1 MIESTK
7 LAFLKR
13 QFQLGRVTLFTGAG
27 FSLDAKNLQ
36 NSEPPLGNALGKKL
50 AELGGFQYEGEPLP
64 QVYSAVQRRAGR
76 VQLEEMLR
84 NSYSINTFEPW
95 YQKIE
100 GLVWNRIYTTNID
113 DLMEKVYGGQ
123 SQQRLITIACPTSFR
138 PQPKSHATLQYVK
151 LHGCVNN
158 LDRGIRFSLEE
169 FSQLQ
174 VEEDPWYSQL
184 VDDIYFGPVIFVGTL
199 AEESPLHHYLELRGK
214 KGRYSEHRPASFL
227 VVPHIS
233 TIRREALAEKN
244 ITAVEA
250 TGQAFFEWLN
260 DEFGIEKPTV
270 ASVSTKYG
278 GWGESNLG
286 RHLEAV
292 TRTFQRIDVSS
303 LPAVTRAQP
312 HQFYLGTEATWKCIE
327 ERRDATRAV
336 AKEIGSVLT
345 DNSGATALILHGT
358 AGAGKTTILK
368 RMAYDASSTGHSV
381 YWANSEVKLD
391 IKALVDFL
399 SENDDKSLRFV
410 FVDTSSRFIR
420 NNEASLLQLLKLPR
434 IRLVMADRTNAVAK
448 HETIY
453 TRLEA
458 RPFEMGDMSDEEID
472 AVIERLNH
480 HNFLGNLKGLNQ
492 DDRRRSFR
500 DGSKRQLLVALKTAT
515 SGKGFNQI
523 IEGEFEELD
532 NSSQLA
538 YLIACLVSAH
548 TGTGVYRKH
557 LLASLGKTSFSKGHI
572 VADLLRGVLV
582 SANESGTLLSPRHR
596 VIASH
601 VCSVAPIAQ
610 KREAV
615 VRFLKAIAP
624 EINHHSAREST
635 PQFRAYRGLIN
646 STTLLAIFDRNFEL
660 IIEMYAELSEE
671 YKNQFLFWLHF
682 GRTYA
687 IKGDLETARVF
698 LEQAEGI
705 CDTSG
710 ARSFQIK
717 HQRGI
722 VCLLQAVKTNSFE
735 LGKAFAE
742 EGITTLGNLIEER
755 GGTDNYPYVAYLKYV
770 CKWYL
775 IARKSIPDTDWKRL
789 KEVANIARDAYK
801 LDERVKIACSRVE
814 QAYLLRLVPDGE
826 VDEAIR
832 SFLSDEEMESPPS
845 S

>member
-1 MIESTK
+1 MIEQTK

-36 NSEPPLGNALGKKL
+36 NTEPPLGNALGKML
-50 AELGGFQYEGEPLP
+50 AELGGFPYEGEPLS
-64 QVYSAVQRRAGR
+64 QVYSAVQKRTGR
-76 VQLEEMLR
+76 VQLEELLR
-84 NSYSINTFEPW
+84 NSYSITSFEPW

-113 DLMEKVYGGQ
+113 DLLERVYGVQ
-123 SQQRLITIACPTSFR
+123 SQQRLTTIPCPSSFR
-138 PQPKSHATLQYVK
+138 PQPKTLSTLQYVK

-169 FSQLQ
+169 FAQLQ
-174 VEEDPWYSQL
+174 VDEDPWYSQL
-184 VDDIYFGPVIFVGTL
+184 VDDLYFGPAIFVGTL
-199 AEESPLHHYLELRGK
+199 AEESPLHHYLELRGR
-214 KGRYSEHRPASFL
+214 KGQQHEHRPASFL

-233 TIRREALAEKN
+233 TIRREALGQKN

-250 TGQAFFEWLN
+250 TGRAFFEWLIA
-260 DEFGIEKPTV
+260 EFGVEKPTV
-270 ASVSTKYG
+270 ASIATKYG
-278 GWGESNLG
+278 GWGNSNLG
-286 RHLEAV
+286 RHLE
-292 TRTFQRIDVSS
+292 TLTKTFQRIDVSS
-303 LPAVTRAQP
+303 LPTATRTQP

-327 ERRDATRAV
+327 ERRDAPRAV

-345 DNSGATALILHGT
+345 DNSVANALILHGT
-358 AGAGKTTILK
+358 AGSGKTTILK
-368 RMAYDASSTGHSV
+368 RIAFDASNAGHSV

-391 IKALVDFL
+391 IKVLVDFL
-399 SENDDKSLRFV
+399 AENDDKSLRFV

-420 NNEASLLQLLKLPR
+420 NNETSLMQLLKLPR
-434 IRLVMADRTNAVAK
+434 VRLVMADRTNAVAK

-453 TRLEA
+453 TRLKA
-458 RPFEMGDMSDEEID
+458 HPFEMVDMSDEEID
-472 AVIERLNH
+472 AVIERLNF
-480 HNFLGNLKGLNQ
+480 HNFLGNLKALNQ
-492 DDRRRSFR
+492 EDRRRSFR

-523 IEGEFEELD
+523 IEGEFDELD
-532 NSSQLA
+532 DSSRLA

-557 LLASLGKTSFSKGHI
+557 LLASLGKTNFSKGHI

-624 EINHHSAREST
+624 EINHHSARDST

-646 STTLLAIFDRNFEL
+646 STTLLALFDRNFEL
-660 IIEMYAELSEE
+660 VIELYAELSDQF
-671 YKNQFLFWLHF
+671 KDQFLFWLHY
-682 GRTYA
+682 GRAYA

-705 CDTSG
+705 CETSG
-710 ARSFQIK
+710 AKSFQIK

-742 EGITTLGNLIEER
+742 EGIATLGNLIDER
-755 GGTDNYPYVAYLKYV
+755 GGTDSYPYVAYLEYV
-770 CKWYL
+770 CRWYL
-775 IARKSIPDTDWKRL
+775 VARKSLPDSDWKKL
-789 KEVANIARDAYK
+789 KDVGNIARVAYR
-801 LDERVKIACSRVE
+801 LDERVKRACTRVD
-814 QAYLLRLVPDGE
+814 QAYLLRLVPDDDVE
-826 VDEAIR
+826 EAIGN
-832 SFLSDEEMESPPS
+832 FMNDGDMDSPPS

>member
-1 MIESTK
+1 MIEPSK

-27 FSLDAKNLQ
+27 FSLDAKNFQ
-36 NSEPPLGNALGKKL
+36 NSEPPLGYALGKKL
-50 AELGGFQYEGEPLP
+50 ADIGGFPYEGEPLP
-64 QVYSAVQRRAGR
+64 QVYSAVQKRTGR
-76 VQLEEMLR
+76 PQLEELLR
-84 NSYSINTFEPW
+84 TNYSITTFDPW
-95 YQKIE
+95 YQKVS

-113 DLMEKVYGGQ
+113 DLLEKVYGVQG
-123 SQQRLITIACPTSFR
+123 QQRLTTIPCPNSFR
-138 PQPKSHATLQYVK
+138 PQPKTPATLQYVK

-174 VEEDPWYSQL
+174 VEEDPWYTQL

-214 KGRYSEHRPASFL
+214 KGRYTEHRPASFL
-227 VVPHIS
+227 IVPKIS
-233 TIRREALAEKN
+233 AIRRESLAEKN

-250 TGQAFFEWLN
+250 TGREFFEWFLG
-260 DEFGIEKPTV
+260 ELGIEKPTV

-278 GWGESNLG
+278 GWGDSSLG

-292 TRTFQRIDVSS
+292 TRTFLRIDTAN
-303 LPAVTRAQP
+303 LPNAIRVQP

-327 ERRDATRAV
+327 ERRDAPRAV
-336 AKEIGSVLT
+336 AKEIGISLT
-345 DNSGATALILHGT
+345 DDETSSALILHGT
-358 AGAGKTTILK
+358 AGSGKSTILK
-368 RMAYDASSTGHSV
+368 RMAFDASHVGHSV
-381 YWANSEVKLD
+381 YWANAEVKLD
-391 IKALVDFL
+391 VKAIVDFL
-399 SENDDKSLRFV
+399 TDNDDKSLRFV
-410 FVDTSSRFIR
+410 FVDTSSKFIR
-420 NNEASLLQLLKLPR
+420 NNEASLIQLLKLPR

-453 TRLEA
+453 TRLKA
-458 RPFEMGDMSDEEID
+458 MPFEMGDMSDDEID

-480 HNFLGNLKGLNQ
+480 HSFLGNLKGLNQ

-500 DGSKRQLLVALKTAT
+500 EGSKRQLLVALKTAT

-582 SANESGTLLSPRHR
+582 AANESGTLLSPRHR

-624 EINHHSAREST
+624 EISHHSAREST

-646 STTLLAIFDRNFEL
+646 STTLLALFDRNFEL
-660 IIEMYAELSEE
+660 IIEMYAELSDHF
-671 YKNQFLFWLHF
+671 KNQFLFWLHY

-687 IKGDLETARVF
+687 IKGDLETSRVF

-705 CDTSG
+705 CESSG

-742 EGITTLGNLIEER
+742 EGIATLGNLIEER
-755 GGTDNYPYVAYLKYV
+755 GGTDNYPYVAYLEYV
-770 CKWYL
+770 CRWYL
-775 IARKSIPDTDWKRL
+775 VARKSIPDSDWNKLR
-789 KEVANIARDAYK
+789 EIGNIARDAYK
-801 LDERVKIACSRVE
+801 LDERVKRACKRVE
-814 QAYLLRLVPDGE
+814 QAYLLRLVPDDE

-832 SFLSDEEMESPPS
+832 SFLSDGDMESPPS

>member
-1 MIESTK
+1 MVLK
-7 LAFLKR
+7 L
-13 QFQLGRVTLFTGAG
+13 
-27 FSLDAKNLQ
+27 
-36 NSEPPLGNALGKKL
+36 PLGEML
-50 AELGGFQYEGEPLP
+50 ANLGGFSYEGEPLP
-64 QVYSAVQRRAGR
+64 QVYSAVQKRAGR
-76 VQLEEMLR
+76 LQLEELLR
-84 NSYSINTFEPW
+84 NNYTINTFAPW
-95 YQKIE
+95 YNKVA

-113 DLMEKVYGGQ
+113 NLLERVYENQG
-123 SQQRLITIACPTSFR
+123 QQRLTTIPCPNSFR
-138 PQPKSHATLQYVK
+138 PQPKTPAALQYIK

-158 LDRGIRFSLEE
+158 LERGIRFSLEE

-174 VEEDPWYSQL
+174 VEEDPWYTQL

-214 KGRYSEHRPASFL
+214 KGRYNEHRPASFL

-233 TIRREALAEKN
+233 TIRREALSEKN

-250 TGQAFFEWLN
+250 TGNQFFEWLVN
-260 DEFGIEKPTV
+260 DFGVEKPTV

-278 GWGESNLG
+278 GWGDAGLG
-286 RHLEAV
+286 RRLEAV
-292 TRTFQRIDVSS
+292 TRAFQRIDTTG
-303 LPAVTRAQP
+303 LPTTTRAQP

-327 ERRDATRAV
+327 ERRDAARAV
-336 AKEIGSVLT
+336 AKEIGTFLT
-345 DNSGATALILHGT
+345 NDSTTTALILHGA
-358 AGAGKTTILK
+358 AGSGKTTILK
-368 RMAYDASSTGHSV
+368 RLAFDASTAGHSV

-391 IKALVDFL
+391 INTLVDFL
-399 SENDDKSLRFV
+399 TDNDDKSLRFV
-410 FVDTSSRFIR
+410 FVDTSSRFIH
-420 NNEASLLQLLKLPR
+420 NEASLLQLLKLPR

-453 TRLEA
+453 TRLKA

-472 AVIERLNH
+472 GVIERLNH
-480 HNFLGNLKGLNQ
+480 HNFLGNLKGLNP

-532 NSSQLA
+532 TSSQLA
-538 YLIACLVSAH
+538 YLIACLVSSQ

-582 SANESGTLLSPRHR
+582 SANESGSLLSPRHR

-601 VCSVAPIAQ
+601 VCSIAHIAQ
-610 KREAV
+610 KREAIV
-615 VRFLKAIAP
+615 KFLKAIAS
-624 EINHHSAREST
+624 EINQHSASEST

-646 STTLLAIFDRNFEL
+646 STTLLALFDRNFEL
-660 IIEMYAELSEE
+660 IIEMYEELSDQF
-671 YKNQFLFWLHF
+671 KNQFLFWLHY

-705 CDTSG
+705 CEASG

-722 VCLLQAVKTNSFE
+722 VCLLQAIKTNSFE
-735 LGKAFAE
+735 LGRAFAE
-742 EGITTLGNLIEER
+742 EGISTLGNLIEER
-755 GGTDNYPYVAYLKYV
+755 GGTDNYPYVAYLEYV
-770 CKWYL
+770 CRWYL
-775 IARKSIPDTDWKRL
+775 IARKSISEVDWNKLREL
-789 KEVANIARDAYK
+789 GNIAREAYK
-801 LDERVKIACSRVE
+801 LDERVKRACGRVE
-814 QAYLLRLVPDGE
+814 QAYLLRLVPDDE
-826 VDEAIR
+826 VDEVIR
-832 SFLSDEEMESPPS
+832 NFMNDGDVETPS
-845 S
+845 IS